1 MVGELNVPRQKYTVS
16 LCLYRN
22 WFAHSFHF
30 TISTYFFLRGL
41 DTLLETGNMTNY
53 PYVCAAATSSFSV
66 CSDTINIIQTVLVDP
81 QQRNRPDLQKLLAT
95 LQAHEKEK
103 LSLTAAL
110 HLDRIRE
117 SQHGGGDERILALLQ
132 EAVASL
138 RAKIEACVE
147 QINDTLEEIRYAMVE
162 EE

>member
-1 MVGELNVPRQKYTVS
+1 MLTLSTS
-16 LCLYRN
+16 LPIIIYC
-22 WFAHSFHF
+22 
-30 TISTYFFLRGL
+30 FFRGL
-41 DTLLETGNMTNY
+41 DTLLETGNVTNY

-66 CSDTINIIQTVLVDP
+66 CSDTINIIKTVLTDSS
-81 QQRNRPDLQKLLAT
+81 RNRPDLQKLIGT
-95 LQAHEKEK
+95 LQTHEKEK

-147 QINDTLEEIRYAMVE
+147 QINDALEEIRYAMVE

>member
-1 MVGELNVPRQKYTVS
+1 MCHAKITPSHCFYIGIGS
-16 LCLYRN
+16 LTL
-22 WFAHSFHF
+22 
-30 TISTYFFLRGL
+30 STYLYLSIYCFVRGL

-66 CSDTINIIQTVLVDP
+66 CSDTINIIQTVLADP
-81 QQRNRPDLQKLLAT
+81 QQRNRPDLQKLIGT
-95 LQAHEKEK
+95 LQTHEKEK

-147 QINDTLEEIRYAMVE
+147 QINDALEEIRYAMVE

>member
-1 MVGELNVPRQKYTVS
+1 
-16 LCLYRN
+16 
-22 WFAHSFHF
+22 
-30 TISTYFFLRGL
+30 
-41 DTLLETGNMTNY
+41 MTNY

-66 CSDTINIIQTVLVDP
+66 CSDTINIIQTVLADST
-81 QQRNRPDLQKLLAT
+81 QHNRQDLKQLIGT
-95 LQAHEKEK
+95 LQTHEKEK

-110 HLDRIRE
+110 HLDRIRL

-147 QINDTLEEIRYAMVE
+147 QINDALEEIRYAMVE